1 MIFVSNQTITEQEVQ
16 LIENGVWSFPNGIPG
31 FPEEKEFVLHPILNQ
46 ESFFILQ
53 SKEKEEVAFIVTNP
67 FDFYQDYDFTL
78 DENSLAVLELNQEED
93 VVVLVIVTLRD
104 SLENST
110 VNLQAPIILNKRNY
124 KGKQVILNNSPYR
137 ARHNI
142 ITK

>member
-1 MIFVSNQTITEQEVQ
+1 MSNQTITEREVQ
-16 LIENGVWSFPNGIPG
+16 LIENEAWSFPNGIPG
-31 FPEEKEFVLHPILNQ
+31 FPEEKEFVLHPIFNQ

-67 FDFYQDYDFTL
+67 FEFYQDYDFTL
-78 DENSLAVLELNQEED
+78 DENSLAVLELINEED

-137 ARHNI
+137 TRHNI
-142 ITK
+142 ITKQK